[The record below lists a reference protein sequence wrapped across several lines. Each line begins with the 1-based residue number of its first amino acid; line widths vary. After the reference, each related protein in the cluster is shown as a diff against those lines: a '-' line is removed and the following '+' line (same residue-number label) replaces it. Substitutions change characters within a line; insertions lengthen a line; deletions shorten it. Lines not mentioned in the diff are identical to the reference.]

1 MRLIY
6 AGTPAF
12 AEPPLRA
19 LLHAGHEIVLVLTQ
33 PDRPAGRGL
42 KLRYSEVKA
51 AAIDLGL
58 PVAQLATLRS
68 EESITT
74 LRGLNAD
81 AMIVA
86 AYGLILPPSVLDLFP
101 FGCINIHASLL
112 PRWRGAAPIQRA
124 IMAGDTRTGI
134 SIMQMEA
141 GLDTGPVLLAQEV
154 PIPPNATAA
163 SLHETL
169 SQVGARCIVDCLSAL
184 LRGELRAMPQPEQG
198 ATYAA
203 KIQKSESLIDWK
215 RSAQVIDRQ
224 VRALNPYP
232 VATTSLHGAPLRVWF
247 TQVERQSSG
256 PPGCVLL
263 AGSDG
268 IVVGC
273 GENAVRLLEMQRP
286 SSKRVTAAEFLRGYS
301 LSPGER
307 LGS

>member
-19 LLHAGHEIVLVLTQ
+19 LLQAGHEIVLVLTQ

-58 PVAQLATLRS
+58 PVAQLASLRS
-68 EESITT
+68 EESIMA

-163 SLHETL
+163 
-169 SQVGARCIVDCLSAL
+169 
-184 LRGELRAMPQPEQG
+184 
-198 ATYAA
+198 
-203 KIQKSESLIDWK
+203 
-215 RSAQVIDRQ
+215 
-224 VRALNPYP
+224 
-232 VATTSLHGAPLRVWF
+232 
-247 TQVERQSSG
+247 
-256 PPGCVLL
+256 
-263 AGSDG
+263 
-268 IVVGC
+268 
-273 GENAVRLLEMQRP
+273 
-286 SSKRVTAAEFLRGYS
+286 
-301 LSPGER
+301 
-307 LGS
+307 